1 MSEEN
6 PILADFTPEGLAVVT
21 LNRPERHNA
30 FNADII
36 ARLATIFEE
45 IAKEDALRA
54 MILRAEGPSFSAG
67 ADLDWMRAAA
77 DYTYDDNLD
86 DARALAD
93 MLRRLN
99 ELPLPTIALVQGPAY
114 GGGVGLVSACDVAVA
129 VEGASFAFSEV
140 RLGIVPATIS
150 PYVIDAIGPRAARR
164 YFLTGERFDAAEAK
178 RIGLVHEV
186 VSDVAALGHAS
197 DRLVEA
203 IWQGAP
209 GAIAAAKDLIFAVAH
224 EPIDEETIE
233 ETAERIAER
242 RATDEAKEGLEA
254 FLAKRK
260 PAWRD

>member
-1 MSEEN
+1 MSEDT

-36 ARLATIFEE
+36 ARLATIFDE

-99 ELPLPTIALVQGPAY
+99 DLPLPTIALVQGPAY
-114 GGGVGLVSACDVAVA
+114 GGGVGLVSACDIAVA
-129 VEGASFAFSEV
+129 VESASFAFSEV

-186 VSDVAALGHAS
+186 VPDAAALGHAG
-197 DRLVEA
+197 DRLVES

-209 GAIAAAKDLIFAVAH
+209 GAIASAKDLIFAVAH

>member
-1 MSEEN
+1 MSEDT

-21 LNRPERHNA
+21 LNRPDRHNA

-36 ARLATIFEE
+36 ARLATIFGE
-45 IAKEDALRA
+45 IGKEDGLRA
-54 MILRAEGPSFSAG
+54 MLLRAEGPSFSAG
-67 ADLDWMRAAA
+67 ADLEWMRAAA
-77 DYTYDDNLD
+77 DYTYDDNLE
-86 DARALAD
+86 DARAMAD

-99 ELPLPTIALVQGPAY
+99 ELPIPTIALVQGPAY
-114 GGGVGLVSACDVAVA
+114 GGGVGLVACCDVAVA
-129 VEGASFAFSEV
+129 VESVHFAFSEV

-164 YFLTGERFDAAEAK
+164 YFLTGERLDAHEAH
-178 RIGLVHEV
+178 RIGLIHRV
-186 VSDVAALGHAS
+186 VADAAALGHAG

-203 IWQGAP
+203 IWQCAP
-209 GAIAAAKDLIFAVAH
+209 GAVAAAKDLIFAVAH

-254 FLAKRK
+254 FLSKRK